1 MKRMRSKFMLPMK
14 VKEVRQ
20 VNLRREK
27 RERSKVRLDL
37 TRSSIASY
45 PGSMSIVLYIIVS
58 LKIITITTRVSIH
71 AYTYNV
77 N

>member
-27 RERSKVRLDL
+27 RERSKVGLDL
-37 TRSSIASY
+37 THSSIASY
-45 PGSMSIVLYIIVS
+45 PGSMSIVLYVFVS
-58 LKIITITTRVSIH
+58 LKIMITIRVSIN
-71 AYTYNV
+71 AYTHNV